1 MQSSV
6 ARFSACK
13 ASVKKTVLVYFGSLV
28 QMLARSDFKKS
39 GPQFCICIFYCT
51 VGRCTHIYI
60 FAAVGWRLERSCEGK
75 AILTVTLLQWASVQ
89 VSEKH
94 KKLGNPVTETA
105 VTVCA
110 RKQAETQER
119 GRERE
124 KILPCFSCEG
134 CRISNVQYGS
144 IWGI

>member
-1 MQSSV
+1 M
-6 ARFSACK
+6 
-13 ASVKKTVLVYFGSLV
+13 
-28 QMLARSDFKKS
+28 
-39 GPQFCICIFYCT
+39 
-51 VGRCTHIYI
+51 
-60 FAAVGWRLERSCEGK
+60 
-75 AILTVTLLQWASVQ
+75 Q

-105 VTVCA
+105 VTETAVTVCA
-110 RKQAETQER
+110 RKQTETQER

-144 IWGI
+144 IWGM